1 MKKYEGDIIF
11 GTFLTLIGV
20 LVIYQMGLG
29 ILLGIIIIL
38 IGKLII
44 VTGIM
49 EHSDRKRAL
58 KGEDLSKDGKFRKKF
73 RRIRRKYRY

>member
-29 ILLGIIIIL
+29 ILLGISIIL
-38 IGKLII
+38 VGKLII
-44 VTGIM
+44 IAGVM

-58 KGEDLSKDGKFRKKF
+58 NGEDLHKDGKFKKKF
-73 RRIRRKYRY
+73 RKFRRKYRY